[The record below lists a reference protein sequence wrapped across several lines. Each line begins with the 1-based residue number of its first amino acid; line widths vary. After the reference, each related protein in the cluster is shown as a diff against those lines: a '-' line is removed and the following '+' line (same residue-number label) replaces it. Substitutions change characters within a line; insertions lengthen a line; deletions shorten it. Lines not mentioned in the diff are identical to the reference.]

1 MAAIKLI
8 QKLASTTYGSH
19 EKGESSSDGADS
31 LEPVVGDHQ
40 VGELGEPVLG
50 EVQL

>member
-8 QKLASTTYGSH
+8 QKTTYGSH
-19 EKGESSSDGADS
+19 EKGESCSDGADS

-40 VGELGEPVLG
+40 VGELGEPVLE